1 MQKCLLYSASWHCT
15 RHSSQINKKIKIN
28 KSHPIGMEETKMTLF
43 AENMNTHGENL
54 DGMCY
59 KDSRTYK

>member
-1 MQKCLLYSASWHCT
+1 
-15 RHSSQINKKIKIN
+15 
-28 KSHPIGMEETKMTLF
+28 MEETKMTLF
-43 AENMNTHGENL
+43 AENMNAHGENL